1 MLKFLKYLISLNMLP
16 PLGFGKKQE
25 FQSFTADI
33 TNIQPDHIKD
43 NRSVYLFCCPGI
55 LVL

>member
-1 MLKFLKYLISLNMLP
+1 MLP

-55 LVL
+55 LVLIRNLFFV